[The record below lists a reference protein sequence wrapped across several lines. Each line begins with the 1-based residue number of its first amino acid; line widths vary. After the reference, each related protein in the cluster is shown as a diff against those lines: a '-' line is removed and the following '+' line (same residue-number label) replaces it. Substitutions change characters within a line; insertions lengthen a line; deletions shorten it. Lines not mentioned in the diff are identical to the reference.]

1 MAKKHSAKRAFISS
15 LLMLS
20 LCFTMFVGTTFAWYT
35 DSVTS
40 SGNKIVSGTLD
51 IQLWKYD
58 AAATAD
64 YDADHYVDISGD
76 PAPIFQ
82 SANQANPTNA
92 TLWEPGKTQ
101 VAYLKIK
108 NNGNLHLKYQ
118 VALKVY
124 NISKNLNEVM
134 LYQIVPDANPGSKPV
149 QSWDDSVYPSKT
161 AVAGTQ
167 AVSGN
172 VPLAP
177 EAEHCFALVIH
188 MDEEA
193 GNEYMAGEVD
203 FDLTVLATQ
212 DTVEYDSFD
221 NQYDALAKFA
231 EEYED
236 ASVTLTEDNLNGAL
250 YITSETDTR
259 ISAAVPSVNP
269 DGTADASALK
279 YKGEDDDSFQSF
291 DVETTDQTLVLGVK
305 QTDIEETS
313 VTYEISLKNV
323 TDENNPVTI
332 KALNKV
338 VEVNMVIP
346 AGLDNVT
353 VRHSGVSMAK
363 ASDTTAKADQT
374 YYYDSVNGTLYIWT
388 SAFSPFQITWGKQS
402 VFADHLIINP
412 LDGTDII
419 QSGNLS
425 HYGYLDLSKEGIDAL
440 AGYGTEYYAEYA
452 AALNGMMYGAT
463 YVPATGTE
471 DSKLL
476 LQNGRQYKAASTTA
490 YAELEGGKYANW
502 HGDFVMKFN
511 KQIDAFKL
519 QGDANDNTDNTV
531 ILCGQY
537 TTWFANWEKIPFSNS
552 DMQPLAANTEYR
564 MLKDFTGDLI
574 TVNFRELCEQVGEFN
589 CGAVYIKEN
598 YDTSDPLVMTIEF
611 RMYETNPDNPNTTN
625 EETGEYI
632 VVDSFTYT
640 FR

>member
-40 SGNKIVSGTLD
+40 SGNKIISGILD
-51 IQLWKYD
+51 VELWKYD
-58 AAATAD
+58 AAATED
-64 YDADHYVDISGD
+64 YDDDHYVNISGD
-76 PAPIFQ
+76 LAPIFQ
-82 SANQANPTNA
+82 SANLAQNSTD

-108 NNGNLHLKYQ
+108 NVGNLHLKYQ

-134 LYQIVPDANPGSKPV
+134 RYQIVPDANPGSKPV

-188 MDEEA
+188 MDELA
-193 GNEYMAGEVD
+193 GNEYMNGEVD

-212 DTVEYDSFD
+212 DTVEYDSFS

-259 ISAAVPSVNP
+259 ISAAVPSVDEN
-269 DGTADASALK
+269 GQADTNALQ
-279 YKGEDDDSFQSF
+279 YKGENDDVFKNF
-291 DVETTDQTLVLGVK
+291 DVATEVQKLVLGVK

-313 VTYEISLKNV
+313 VTYDITLKNV
-323 TDENNPVTI
+323 TKNNAVI
-332 KALNKV
+332 KELSKV
-338 VEVNMVIP
+338 VEVTMVVP
-346 AGLDNVT
+346 AGLENVT
-353 VRHSGVSMAK
+353 VRHSGVSMVK
-363 ASDTTAKADQT
+363 ASNTTAKADQT
-374 YYYDSVNGTLYIWT
+374 YYYDAATGTLYIWT
-388 SAFSPFQITWGKQS
+388 SSFSPFQITWGTRS
-402 VFADHLIINP
+402 VFADYLIINP
-412 LDGTDII
+412 LDGVDILPNEYNFAVTGSDI
-419 QSGNLS
+419 KDIVDDRFADIEDFNSFIHGAVYSKGTSGRE
-425 HYGYLDLSKEGIDAL
+425 GYEELEGD
-440 AGYGTEYYAEYA
+440 E
-452 AALNGMMYGAT
+452 
-463 YVPATGTE
+463 
-471 DSKLL
+471 LL
-476 LQNGRQYKAASTTA
+476 LQNGRQYKAGSETA
-490 YAELEGGKYANW
+490 YMDLEDGKYRYW
-502 HGDFVMKFN
+502 HGDFVMTFN
-511 KQIDAFKL
+511 KDISGFD
-519 QGDANDNTDNTV
+519 TDNVENTI
-531 ILCGQY
+531 ILVGEY
-537 TTWFANWEKIPFSNS
+537 GDWGWLKIPCP
-552 DMQPLAANTEYR
+552 DALEAGKEYR
-564 MLKDFTGDLI
+564 MIHDFMGGAI
-574 TVNFRELCEQVGEFN
+574 TINFEELCTTVKEFN
-589 CGAVYIKEN
+589 CGAIYCNSN
-598 YDTSDPLVMTIEF
+598 YDTSDLLTMTIEF
-611 RMYETNPDNPNTTN
+611 RMYPVEDNPSSHNI
-625 EETGEYI
+625 ETDEDYI

>member
-40 SGNKIVSGTLD
+40 SGNKIISGILD
-51 IQLWKYD
+51 VELWKYD
-58 AAATAD
+58 AAATED
-64 YDADHYVDISGD
+64 YDDDHYVNISGD
-76 PAPIFQ
+76 LAPIFQ
-82 SANQANPTNA
+82 SANLAQNSTE

-108 NNGNLHLKYQ
+108 NVGNLHLKYQ

-134 LYQIVPDANPGSKPV
+134 RYQIVPDANPGSKPV

-188 MDEEA
+188 MDELA
-193 GNEYMAGEVD
+193 GNEYMNGEVD

-236 ASVTLTEDNLNGAL
+236 ASVTLTPANINGAL

-259 ISAAVPSVNP
+259 ISAAVPSV
-269 DGTADASALK
+269 DETTGLADESALQ
-279 YKGEDDDSFQSF
+279 YKGENDTEFQNF
-291 DVETTDQTLVLGVK
+291 NVAAEVQKLVLGVK

-313 VTYEISLKNV
+313 VTYDITLKNV
-323 TDENNPVTI
+323 TKNNAII
-332 KALNKV
+332 KELSKV
-338 VEVNMVIP
+338 VEVTMVVP

-374 YYYDSVNGTLYIWT
+374 YYYDAATGTLYIWT
-388 SAFSPFQITWGKQS
+388 SSFSPFQITWGTRS
-402 VFADHLIINP
+402 VFADYLIINP
-412 LDGTDII
+412 LDGVDII
-419 QSGNLS
+419 PD
-425 HYGYLDLSKEGIDAL
+425 GYSIGIQKDDVDDLADSFGVDE
-440 AGYGTEYYAEYA
+440 
-452 AALNGMMYGAT
+452 LNSMIYGAV
-463 YVPATGTE
+463 YVPAIATE
-471 DSKLL
+471 ESKLL
-476 LQNGRQYKAASTTA
+476 LQNGRQYKAGDENA
-490 YAELEGGKYANW
+490 YSKLEDGKYANW

-511 KQIDAFKL
+511 KPINAFD
-519 QGDANDNTDNTV
+519 GENFDNTI
-531 ILCGQY
+531 ILVGEY
-537 TTWFANWEKIPFSNS
+537 GDWGWLKIPCPVS
-552 DMQPLAANTEYR
+552 LEANQEYR
-564 MLKDFTGDLI
+564 MINDFMGGAI
-574 TVNFRELCEQVGEFN
+574 TINFEELCTTVKEFN
-589 CGAVYIKEN
+589 CGAIYCNSN
-598 YDTSDPLVMTIEF
+598 YATSNPLTMTIEF